1 MLNCNLGE
9 LPMKYLGIPVSD
21 SHLAMGAFSPIIQK
35 MGKRLDPW
43 KRASTSLLVVGK
55 S

>member
-21 SHLAMGAFSPIIQK
+21 SHLAMGAFSPIIK
-35 MGKRLDPW
+35 KWVKDLTHG
-43 KRASTSLLVVGK
+43 RASTSLLVVGK